1 MNTTELNKVSPLKYD
16 IYNKILAMA
25 EFYFGEDSDY
35 LKTGFMGWLIEC
47 MTMFIRDSSLQKT
60 MLKNEGTLNTA
71 IMTKTIYEYAKMFG
85 INIPQATPASCDF
98 VLTLDCN
105 ELDTMIAKRKGKDH
119 DAKYGYEVRQNLS
132 GTDCLII
139 DRKNGIQVDTYT
151 YMLERSIII
160 YKNNNQSYIV
170 KYCNTET
177 PDTTNFGDKDDNIL
191 KTVLREDPE
200 TGNRYL
206 SFTVKAFQYKTTTIT
221 KQITSSAFIETEN
234 HTFEF
239 DDQFCGVR
247 LKYKKGNDEI
257 SIPLYFSD
265 AERSK
270 NVSVY
275 GYYDLIDDQTLKI
288 SFKPSVFLP
297 SVGSTLTCEIYSTVG
312 ASGNRQ
318 FNTQPVMSLSDETY
332 KSMSILVSFEDYTSI
347 GGKDKISNTDLKQ
360 NIIRELASRD
370 VIVTEE
376 DLNNYFQLLG
386 GFFES
391 INDGQVRFIKKR
403 DDLIR
408 RTFNAYVLLRDGF
421 GINGE
426 LNPSSNYRS
435 ELVPTN
441 TVDVT
446 YIPEGPI
453 DVKKGLS
460 LSDNI
465 IEKVLNQADNTVTYN
480 FKAGSNAEL
489 TDTKDKYF
497 TPFRMQVYLSPIR
510 TVKYIYDLTDDSTSL
525 SYKNI
530 TNSSTLY
537 MSPSTVS
544 LKRGT
549 GNNGYYYLTFLFNTD
564 FNLENTW
571 NNTPIILKI
580 YNGSTYSEY
589 KLNKDNNVFSVKSE
603 KQDDNETLF
612 KSKIEIILKPTK
624 DQFVMVDAS
633 QENIQYGQQLCLTY
647 GDGSNAPTIN
657 INEEAKVGIVIDSTF
672 ENQAYNCEFISD
684 KTLTWFKNL
693 DDIMSSDL
701 IVTTETKSSST
712 GTENGATATADT
724 EGGTTT
730 NTTKITSITIKEVPI
745 IARSFYD
752 DVLDN
757 SKFIQTLLTYID
769 ILKDNKAKL
778 ETNTTFNLKFMN
790 TFGESESYTS
800 TTTNIRLQLR
810 IWLKTTSDETIVQ
823 EIRSYIRH
831 LVDMANSAK
840 KLRVSTVLAMVT
852 ASYNQFIDHIDFL
865 GLNGTFDQFIE
876 STGIDPVV
884 PEYFNLDREH
894 LEEDI
899 TFFEAGVI

>member
-1 MNTTELNKVSPLKYD
+1 MNTTELNRVSPLKYD

-25 EFYFGEDSDY
+25 EFYFGENSDY

-71 IMTKTIYEYAKMFG
+71 VMTKTIYEYAKMFG

-105 ELDTMIAKRKGKDH
+105 ELDTMIKKRKGRDH
-119 DAKYGYEVRQNLS
+119 DRKYGYEVYQNLS
-132 GTDCLII
+132 GMDCLII
-139 DRKNGIQVDTYT
+139 DRKNSIQVDTYT
-151 YMLERSIII
+151 YTLERSIII
-160 YKNNNQSYIV
+160 YKNSTDSYIV

-177 PDTTNFGDKDDNIL
+177 PDTTNFGGKDENIL

-221 KQITSSAFIETEN
+221 KQVTSSAFIETEN
-234 HTFEF
+234 HTFDF

-247 LKYKKGNDEI
+247 LKYRKGNDEI
-257 SIPLYFSD
+257 NIPLYFSD
-265 AERSK
+265 AERAK
-270 NVSVY
+270 NVTLY
-275 GYYDLIDDQTLKI
+275 GYYDLIDDQTLKV

-297 SVGSTLTCEIYSTVG
+297 SVGSTLICEIYSTTG
-312 ASGNRQ
+312 TGGNKQ

-332 KSMSILVSFEDYTSI
+332 KSMSILVTFEDYISV
-347 GGKDKISNTDLKQ
+347 GGKNKISNNDLKR

-408 RTFNAYVLLRDGF
+408 RTFNAYVLLRDGY
-421 GINGE
+421 GINND
-426 LNPSSNYRS
+426 LNTSSNYRS

-446 YIPEGPI
+446 YAPTPGTTINDGIE
-453 DVKKGLS
+453 
-460 LSDNI
+460 LSD
-465 IEKVLNQADNTVTYN
+465 KVIKKTLNPVDNKVTYTFQDSSTETN
-480 FKAGSNAEL
+480 NNNL
-489 TDTKDKYF
+489 YF

-544 LKRGT
+544 VKKGT
-549 GNNGYYYLTFLFNTD
+549 GNKKYHLNFTFNTD
-564 FNLENTW
+564 FDLQNTW
-571 NNTPIILKI
+571 NNTPVTLKI

-589 KLNKDNNVFSVKSE
+589 KINSTADVLTVTSSKNDENDTLYKSE
-603 KQDDNETLF
+603 IKITLNPDDDN
-612 KSKIEIILKPTK
+612 P
-624 DQFVMVDAS
+624 FVMVDS
-633 QENIQYGQQLCLTY
+633 GKENLQYGQQLCLKY
-647 GDGSNAPTIN
+647 NNQQIN
-657 INEEAKVGIVIDSTF
+657 INEEARVGIIIDSTF
-672 ENQAYNCEFISD
+672 NNQTYNCEFISD
-684 KTLTWFKNL
+684 KPLSWFKNL

-701 IVTTETKSSST
+701 IVTKNADKS
-712 GTENGATATADT
+712 
-724 EGGTTT
+724 
-730 NTTKITSITIKEVPI
+730 IRSITIKEVPI

-752 DVLDN
+752 TVLDE
-757 SKFIQTLLTYID
+757 SRFIQTLLTYID
-769 ILKDNKAKL
+769 ILKDNKSKL

-790 TFGESESYTS
+790 TFGESEGYTS

-810 IWLKTTSDETIVQ
+810 IWLKTTTDETITK
-823 EIRSYIRH
+823 EIRNYIRH

-876 STGIDPVV
+876 SNGNDPTV

-894 LEEDI
+894 LNEDI
-899 TFFEAGVI
+899 VFFEAGII

>member
-1 MNTTELNKVSPLKYD
+1 MNTTELNRVSPLKYD

-25 EFYFGEDSDY
+25 EFYFGENSDY

-71 IMTKTIYEYAKMFG
+71 VMTKTIYEYAKMFG

-105 ELDTMIAKRKGKDH
+105 ELDTMIKKRKGRDH
-119 DAKYGYEVRQNLS
+119 DRKYGYEVYQNLS
-132 GTDCLII
+132 GMDCLII

-151 YMLERSIII
+151 YTLERSIII
-160 YKNNNQSYIV
+160 YKNSTGSYIV

-177 PDTTNFGDKDDNIL
+177 PDTTNFGTKDDNIL

-221 KQITSSAFIETEN
+221 KQVTSSAFIETEN

-270 NVSVY
+270 AVTLY
-275 GYYDLIDDQTLKI
+275 GYYDLIDDQTLKVY
-288 SFKPSVFLP
+288 FKPAVFLP
-297 SVGSTLTCEIYSTVG
+297 SVGSTLTCEIYSTTG
-312 ASGNRQ
+312 AGGNKQ

-332 KSMSILVSFEDYTSI
+332 KSMSILVSFEDYISV
-347 GGKDKISNTDLKQ
+347 GGKDKISNSDLKQ

-391 INDGQVRFIKKR
+391 INDGQVRFVKKR

-421 GINGE
+421 GIDGE

-446 YIPEGPI
+446 YTPDNGKSI
-453 DVKKGLS
+453 DNSGIELS
-460 LSDNI
+460 NKT
-465 IEKVLNQADNTVTYN
+465 IEKELNLADNTVTYVL
-480 FKAGSNAEL
+480 KDTSNDNLA
-489 TDTKDKYF
+489 DTKDKYF
-497 TPFRMQVYLSPIR
+497 TPFRMQIYLSPIR
-510 TVKYIYDLTDDSTSL
+510 TVKYIYDLTDDSASL

-544 LKRGT
+544 LKKGT

-571 NNTPIILKI
+571 NNTPITLKI

-589 KLNKDNNVFSVKSE
+589 KITKGDSVLSVTSE
-603 KQDDNETLF
+603 KQDDNETLY
-612 KSKIEIILKPTK
+612 KSKIEIVLKPA
-624 DQFVMVDAS
+624 DVPFIMVDS
-633 QENIQYGQQLCLTY
+633 TKENLQYGQQLCLTY
-647 GDGSNAPTIN
+647 GQNNIN

-672 ENQAYNCEFISD
+672 ENQTYNCEFISD
-684 KTLTWFKNL
+684 KPLTWFKNL

-701 IVTTETKSSST
+701 IVTTDAS
-712 GTENGATATADT
+712 N
-724 EGGTTT
+724 
-730 NTTKITSITIKEVPI
+730 KITSITIKEVPI
-745 IARSFYD
+745 IARSFYND
-752 DVLDN
+752 ILDN

-769 ILKDNKAKL
+769 ILKDNKSKL

-810 IWLKTTSDETIVQ
+810 IWLKTNSDDTIIR

-876 STGIDPVV
+876 ATGKDPTV

-899 TFFEAGVI
+899 VFFEAGIV